1 MLFPIPSRGVFLIF
15 KPSFFRW
22 AVTRMRG
29 GEAYVLQMC
38 RIFCLDRAIYARKH
52 LFVIIETGRFS
63 ENSYM
68 AVDNLKR
75 KNLITDKGRLFYAV
89 WLTVII
95 FVLIVSGFAA
105 YILCI
110 DNPAITHIADA
121 HIDSFSNG
129 LMTYAS
135 ISMGLILTEFALL
148 LTFASSPFFKD
159 WQRTGKFKLWQTV
172 NLFAVFTSLAVL
184 VSSFI
189 LLGWEHT
196 LPAVLAILAANVV
209 CMAMVF
215 IPLLVVAGSLMRS
228 DDQA

>member
-1 MLFPIPSRGVFLIF
+1 MLDD
-15 KPSFFRW
+15 K
-22 AVTRMRG
+22 
-29 GEAYVLQMC
+29 
-38 RIFCLDRAIYARKH
+38 
-52 LFVIIETGRFS
+52 
-63 ENSYM
+63 
-68 AVDNLKR
+68 LK
-75 KNLITDKGRLFYAV
+75 KDSLITDKGKLFYAA
-89 WLTVII
+89 WLAAIIVILAI
-95 FVLIVSGFAA
+95 SGGSAYVL
-105 YILCI
+105 CM

-148 LTFASSPFFKD
+148 LTFASSPFFKN

-184 VSSFI
+184 VSSFV

-196 LPAVLAILAANVV
+196 LPTVLAILAVNVV

-215 IPLLVVAGSLMRS
+215 IPLLVVAGSLMHS
-228 DDQA
+228 DPEA

>member
-1 MLFPIPSRGVFLIF
+1 M
-15 KPSFFRW
+15 
-22 AVTRMRG
+22 
-29 GEAYVLQMC
+29 AYGYN
-38 RIFCLDRAIYARKH
+38 I
-52 LFVIIETGRFS
+52 
-63 ENSYM
+63 
-68 AVDNLKR
+68 
-75 KNLITDKGRLFYAV
+75 
-89 WLTVII
+89 
-95 FVLIVSGFAA
+95 

>member
-1 MLFPIPSRGVFLIF
+1 M
-15 KPSFFRW
+15 
-22 AVTRMRG
+22 TRMRG
-29 GEAYVLQMC
+29 GEAYVLHMR

-52 LFVIIETGRFS
+52 LFAIIETGRFS

-68 AVDNLKR
+68 ANDNLKR

-148 LTFASSPFFKD
+148 LTFASSPFLRIGSG
-159 WQRTGKFKLWQTV
+159 QE
-172 NLFAVFTSLAVL
+172 N
-184 VSSFI
+184 SSF
-189 LLGWEHT
+189 GK
-196 LPAVLAILAANVV
+196 
-209 CMAMVF
+209 
-215 IPLLVVAGSLMRS
+215 R
-228 DDQA
+228 

>member
-1 MLFPIPSRGVFLIF
+1 
-15 KPSFFRW
+15 
-22 AVTRMRG
+22 MRG
-29 GEAYVLQMC
+29 GEAYVLHMR

-52 LFVIIETGRFS
+52 LFAIIETGRFS

-68 AVDNLKR
+68 ANDNLKR
-75 KNLITDKGRLFYAV
+75 KNLITDKGRLFYVV

-189 LLGWEHT
+189 LLGWERT

>member
-1 MLFPIPSRGVFLIF
+1 
-15 KPSFFRW
+15 
-22 AVTRMRG
+22 MRG
-29 GEAYVLQMC
+29 GEAYVLHMR

-52 LFVIIETGRFS
+52 LFAIIETGRFS

-68 AVDNLKR
+68 ANDNLKR

-159 WQRTGKFKLWQTV
+159 WQRTGKFKL
-172 NLFAVFTSLAVL
+172 
-184 VSSFI
+184 
-189 LLGWEHT
+189 
-196 LPAVLAILAANVV
+196 
-209 CMAMVF
+209 
-215 IPLLVVAGSLMRS
+215 
-228 DDQA
+228 